1 MKIYLK
7 NNILQDAEISEKAKL
22 VYIALRSLMDNEAI
36 QLFEIEDMLK
46 IVRGKKERKQRAI
59 SKIQEGINRL
69 ADYGLIKVLNESD
82 KGMKID
88 VSNLIFQ
95 TSKGGFV
102 IIDKAIFSKIKE
114 IETLNY
120 SKAIVYF
127 CILKSTVNSKSKLGK
142 TGIRKLSKYT
152 GYSYSTLIKMNEA
165 FEANGIMCIEKG
177 NQYCANKYSVCE
189 FQPETTK
196 NNKDIEDINADI
208 KDKETVIDTTSEE
221 ETDYF
226 SHNPYLD

>member
-7 NNILQDAEISEKAKL
+7 NNILQDTEISEKAKL

-95 TSKGGFV
+95 TSKGGLV
-102 IIDKAIFSKIKE
+102 VS
-114 IETLNY
+114 N
-120 SKAIVYF
+120 
-127 CILKSTVNSKSKLGK
+127 
-142 TGIRKLSKYT
+142 
-152 GYSYSTLIKMNEA
+152 
-165 FEANGIMCIEKG
+165 
-177 NQYCANKYSVCE
+177 
-189 FQPETTK
+189 
-196 NNKDIEDINADI
+196 
-208 KDKETVIDTTSEE
+208 
-221 ETDYF
+221 
-226 SHNPYLD
+226 